1 MEMERFEV
9 YEYHPYNIIR
19 KTRGMLPGDKY
30 WLRFEGESINYKTA
44 LDEHRA
50 YYERSYKRYMDALEA
65 AQTESETTPPSP
77 LQGGE
82 SDDAEVPESTVAQEV
97 SAVLASEPDSD
108 VMSEDM
114 IASLLSTLGDEVGE
128 ATTPPVPA
136 ETAPAEE
143 IHEEA
148 HELTDDE
155 VGEILKHTKEANGV
169 EVKMSD
175 DEIAALLAANSAPA
189 DEGGA
194 PSESEGRMFEP
205 DSGTHE
211 KMSDD
216 AIAALLAAN
225 SAPAEPEPEPVAA
238 EPAPSNEKM
247 SDDAIAALLA
257 ANSAP
262 AEPEPEPVAA
272 EPAPSNEKMS
282 DDAIAALLA
291 ANSAPAEPEPE
302 PVAAEPAPSNEK
314 MSDDAIAALLAQNQ

>member
-1 MEMERFEV
+1 MKIIKSHTYNIINPEPFEIPFPLVFELLSGNTLLVEYTISETGVVDYSFNPNTNEKILTSVRRALTLNDIFFLFTSRIFPDKTPYTAMEMERFEI
-9 YEYHPYNIIR
+9 YEYQPYNIIR

-65 AQTESETTPPSP
+65 AQTESEATPPSP

-82 SDDAEVPESTVAQEV
+82 SDDAEVPESTIAQEV
-97 SAVLASEPDSD
+97 SAVLASEADSD

-136 ETAPAEE
+136 ETAPAEG
-143 IHEEA
+143 IHEEV

-169 EVKMSD
+169 EVKMSE

-189 DEGGA
+189 DEGDA

-216 AIAALLAAN
+216 A
-225 SAPAEPEPEPVAA
+225 
-238 EPAPSNEKM
+238 
-247 SDDAIAALLA
+247 
-257 ANSAP
+257 
-262 AEPEPEPVAA
+262 
-272 EPAPSNEKMS
+272 
-282 DDAIAALLA
+282 
-291 ANSAPAEPEPE
+291 
-302 PVAAEPAPSNEK
+302 
-314 MSDDAIAALLAQNQ
+314 